1 MLKVVSK
8 KILGMTGRRSRSD
21 WWARIRFGDIIC
33 EYWVS
38 TVTEKDKVNEI
49 LLSRW
54 NASRSFASYLD
65 ARPELYRDRNVLELG
80 AGGGLPGLLC
90 ALNGAQKV
98 HTIASFPIFLNSDV
112 PNRLC

>member
-1 MLKVVSK
+1 MLKVASK
-8 KILGMTGRRSRSD
+8 KMLGMTGRRSRSD

-38 TVTEKDKVNEI
+38 TVTEKDMVI
-49 LLSRW
+49 QVLPSRW

-65 ARPELYRDRNVLELG
+65 ARPELYRNRNVLELG

-98 HTIASFPIFLNSDV
+98 HIIALLPRSLYSNV
-112 PNRLC
+112 PNRSC

>member
-1 MLKVVSK
+1 M
-8 KILGMTGRRSRSD
+8 
-21 WWARIRFGDIIC
+21 
-33 EYWVS
+33 S
-38 TVTEKDKVNEI
+38 TVTEKDMVI
-49 LLSRW
+49 QVLPSRW

-98 HTIASFPIFLNSDV
+98 YIITSFPIPLNSNV
-112 PNRLC
+112 PHRSC